1 MAVTMCGCK
10 SAEDRKGRC
19 VDPQTSYAGAVLAT
33 GEHNILDDSYFYALV
48 WDGSR
53 VVEVEYG
60 ATAWWSYHNG
70 AQVDATDDVRAAAL
84 EWYRPMWE
92 ASEVATQD
100 AHLARLRRGV
110 RVRSTTSRGK
120 NVGVEGEAF
129 WVGDGY
135 ARGSVRVGVRVE
147 GESEPRWLDGAR
159 VEVVGADT
167 VDPEMTALRWVES
180 ESVHPYWNRA
190 AQLGLT
196 HEQRR
201 EP

>member
-53 VVEVEYG
+53 LIEVEYG

-84 EWYRPMWE
+84 EWYRP
-92 ASEVATQD
+92 
-100 AHLARLRRGV
+100 
-110 RVRSTTSRGK
+110 
-120 NVGVEGEAF
+120 
-129 WVGDGY
+129 
-135 ARGSVRVGVRVE
+135 
-147 GESEPRWLDGAR
+147 
-159 VEVVGADT
+159 T

-190 AQLGLT
+190 AQLGRT